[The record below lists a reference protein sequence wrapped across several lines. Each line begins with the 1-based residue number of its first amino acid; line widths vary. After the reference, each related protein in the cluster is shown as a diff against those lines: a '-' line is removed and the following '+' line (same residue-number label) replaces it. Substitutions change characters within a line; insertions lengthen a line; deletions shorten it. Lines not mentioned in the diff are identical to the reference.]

1 VFPIIGTGMDKEKL
15 QSILEGMGH
24 WIPAGIPFPS
34 SGRRP
39 RKKKVKASPTISAVL
54 KPARALPVSNTPQA
68 SVLEHFAGRKEIH
81 FRELKGAVCF
91 EAIKGF
97 VAEKLGASFN
107 RENKT
112 RCLFHK
118 EAHPSFS
125 IETRKND
132 GEVRFRCF
140 SNSCRLN
147 KAGLEVS
154 SLDFYEVF
162 YRKKH
167 WNLERVAREFMKYVG
182 LPLDL
187 KVLPDKQPFT
197 DDEEAGPIVK
207 GAKAEGVPEQALHD
221 VQAYHD
227 ILMNG
232 KGSEEKNAREYLFV
246 ERGVSEEMA
255 EVMIIGYCPSYM
267 PRHSGHLTF
276 PIFDVDRK
284 LQGLAT
290 RAVGKPG
297 FGKAWRNTTWTQADK
312 SLYGI
317 NLSAEHIAK
326 TGVVTLLEG
335 GIDFLNFFDYAEV
348 YRNCAATLTN
358 NVSTEQLRILLALGV
373 KRVNLL
379 YDSDVGFGTIEKVA
393 QDIQSMADIK
403 VMHVRLNPGEAD
415 PSDLFCWKF
424 LDKSFDAYI
433 ADRDCLQGNDRLYRM
448 TPVGRDFYGSEL
460 AQPRLEVSIEALSPH
475 LRYGSGNGPQRLQS
489 VIKEMR
495 RGWIVDYEEIKGQ
508 PAREGVVC
516 LPIRM
521 VELDMI
527 HKLGSAYLL
536 WLRLYIA
543 QAQEGRIIEYNDT
556 DVADLMGSS
565 RKTISG
571 YKKVLVG
578 SGLLVIDGKPGRTG
592 KVRWVIKGS
601 PRVEK

>member
-1 VFPIIGTGMDKEKL
+1 MGTGMDKEKL

-24 WIPAGIPFPS
+24 WIPAGIPFSS

-39 RKKKVKASPTISAVL
+39 RKKKVETSPTISAAIRT
-54 KPARALPVSNTPQA
+54 ARAVPTMTPQA
-68 SVLEHFAGRKEIH
+68 NVLEHFAGRTEIH
-81 FRELKGAVCF
+81 FRELKGPVCF

-97 VAEKLGASFN
+97 VADKLGASFN

-118 EAHPSFS
+118 ETHPSFS
-125 IETRKND
+125 IEKRKND

-162 YRKKH
+162 YRKKQ

-187 KVLPDKQPFT
+187 KVIPDKQPFT
-197 DDEEAGPIVK
+197 DEEEAGPIVK
-207 GAKAEGVPEQALHD
+207 GAKAEDVPEQALHD
-221 VQAYHD
+221 VQTYHD

-232 KGSEEKNAREYLFV
+232 KGSEEKKAREYLLDG
-246 ERGVSEEMA
+246 RGVSEEMA
-255 EVMIIGYCPSYM
+255 DSMMVGYCPSYM
-267 PRHSGHLTF
+267 PRHSGRLTF
-276 PIFDVDRK
+276 PIFDVNGM

-290 RAVGKPG
+290 RAVGKPE
-297 FGKAWRNTTWTQADK
+297 FGKAWRNTKWTDATK

-335 GIDFLNFFDYAEV
+335 GIDFLNFYDYADV

-393 QDIQSMADIK
+393 QDIKRMADIE

-433 ADRDCLQGNDRLYRM
+433 TDGDCLQGNDRLYSM

-489 VIKEMR
+489 VINEMR
-495 RGWIVDYEEIKGQ
+495 RGWIVDYEDVKGR
-508 PAREGVVC
+508 PTKEGVVC
-516 LPIRM
+516 LPMRM
-521 VELDMI
+521 VGLDTI
-527 HKLGSAYLL
+527 HNLGGAYLL
-536 WLRLYIA
+536 WLRLFIN
-543 QAQEGRIIEYNDT
+543 QTQEGRIIEYNDT
-556 DVADLMGSS
+556 DVADLMGTS
-565 RKTISG
+565 RKTLSG
-571 YKKVLVG
+571 YKRALVS

-592 KVRWVIKGS
+592 RVRWTAKGS
-601 PRVEK
+601 PKVEK